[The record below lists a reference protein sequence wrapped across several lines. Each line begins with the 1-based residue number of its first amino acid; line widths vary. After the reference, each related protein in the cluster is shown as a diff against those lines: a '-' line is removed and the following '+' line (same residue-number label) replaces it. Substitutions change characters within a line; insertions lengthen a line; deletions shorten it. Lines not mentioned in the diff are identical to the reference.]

1 VAPLPF
7 DPILE
12 ARRQWEARWGAEPL
26 AAMAGVTSVMRVQQ
40 ILMARLNALLRP
52 WDLTFP
58 RYEALMLLHL
68 SRRGSLPL
76 GKMGER
82 LQVHRTSVT
91 NIVDGLE
98 RLGLARRVPHEHDR
112 RTTLAEITARGHEVA
127 ESATVLL
134 NGERFG
140 TAPLGDAE
148 LESLF
153 GVLRRVRSGADDFRE
168 AEG

>member
-1 VAPLPF
+1 M
-7 DPILE
+7 
-12 ARRQWEARWGAEPL
+12 GA
-26 AAMAGVTSVMRVQQ
+26 VTSIMRVQQ

-98 RLGLARRVPHEHDR
+98 GLGLARREPHEHDR
-112 RTTLAEITARGHEVA
+112 RTTLAVVTEHGRAVA
-127 ESATVLL
+127 EAATAVL
-134 NGERFG
+134 NRERFG
-140 TAPLGDAE
+140 TDPLEPGDLDA
-148 LESLF
+148 LF
-153 GVLRRVRSGADDFRE
+153 GVLRRVRLGADDFVE
-168 AEG
+168 AQR